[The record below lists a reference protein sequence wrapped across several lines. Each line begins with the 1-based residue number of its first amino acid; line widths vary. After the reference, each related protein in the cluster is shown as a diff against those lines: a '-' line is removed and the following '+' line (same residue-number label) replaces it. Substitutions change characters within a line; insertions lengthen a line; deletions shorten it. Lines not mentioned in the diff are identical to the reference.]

1 MASRQ
6 LIRSS
11 LVRTLKNEKVCCSNF
26 TWHRNFHRNKKISSL
41 HSTRSLI
48 ATSGLN
54 DRDEGKKRER
64 QNMTYMFQYNGGN
77 LVTCRSSLGLLSEK
91 TQGFNRQNQT
101 REISSLADIIPSVP
115 WGATAHILNTLHPLG
130 IPYWACMSLTNI
142 GVRTLLLPVVY
153 AGAKTAVES
162 SKAAPEIQFIFS
174 TFIRDAD
181 TLKKANASPSARL
194 TLLTATFQS
203 MKAAWKIY
211 KVNPLDTFK
220 SPLLQIIPLMYFSVD
235 VRKLINGGDPELG
248 QALTESGL
256 LWVSDLTEPD
266 PWYGL
271 PIMTG
276 ALLYLQVELAMGK
289 RSLAGETAAKSN
301 LARIM
306 KDAFQSK
313 YTEIFCCQ
321 FMRCN
326 K

>member
-1 MASRQ
+1 
-6 LIRSS
+6 
-11 LVRTLKNEKVCCSNF
+11 
-26 TWHRNFHRNKKISSL
+26 
-41 HSTRSLI
+41 
-48 ATSGLN
+48 
-54 DRDEGKKRER
+54 
-64 QNMTYMFQYNGGN
+64 MFQYNGGN

-101 REISSLADIIPSVP
+101 RKISSLADIIPSVP

-130 IPYWACMSLTNI
+130 IPYWACMSFTNI

-220 SPLLQIIPLMYFSVD
+220 SPLLQIISID
-235 VRKLINGGDPELG
+235 VFLCR
-248 QALTESGL
+248 
-256 LWVSDLTEPD
+256 
-266 PWYGL
+266 
-271 PIMTG
+271 
-276 ALLYLQVELAMGK
+276 
-289 RSLAGETAAKSN
+289 RSK
-301 LARIM
+301 I
-306 KDAFQSK
+306 DQWW
-313 YTEIFCCQ
+313 
-321 FMRCN
+321 
-326 K
+326 